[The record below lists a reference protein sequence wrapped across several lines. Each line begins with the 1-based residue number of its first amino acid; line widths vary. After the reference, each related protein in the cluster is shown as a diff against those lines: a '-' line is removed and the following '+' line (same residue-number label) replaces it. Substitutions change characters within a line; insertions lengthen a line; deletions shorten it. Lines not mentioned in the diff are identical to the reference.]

1 MVEKAKEDDLMKQAE
16 EIRNTLDKL
25 DNAQSKEDIKNILD
39 ESKLSD
45 FAKDMVDKI

>member
-1 MVEKAKEDDLMKQAE
+1 MIEKAKEDDLMKQSE
-16 EIRNTLDKL
+16 ELNEVLDKL
-25 DNAQSKEDIKNILD
+25 DKANSKEDIKNILD

>member
-1 MVEKAKEDDLMKQAE
+1 MVEKAKEDDLMKQADAMKDV
-16 EIRNTLDKL
+16 LDKL

-39 ESKLSD
+39 ESGLTD

>member
-1 MVEKAKEDDLMKQAE
+1 MVEKAKEDDLMKQSE
-16 EIRNTLDKL
+16 ELKNVLDKL
-25 DNAQSKEDIKNILD
+25 DNAESREDIKKILD